1 MTYPRSTVVSERTLV
16 LVKPD
21 GVARGLVGEVLGRIE
36 RKGYRVVAL
45 EMRTLT
51 AAIAEEHYGE
61 HKGKPFFNDL
71 VAFITSAPLVAAV
84 IEGEAAI
91 VSWRA
96 MMGATNPANAAPGTI
111 RGDLATETQ
120 NNVTHGSDSPE
131 SAAREIALFFP
142 GLQ

>member
-1 MTYPRSTVVSERTLV
+1 MTQRTLV

-21 GVARGLVGEVLGRIE
+21 GVARGLVGDVLARIE
-36 RKGYRVVAL
+36 RKGFRLIAL
-45 EMRTLT
+45 QMRTLT
-51 AAIAEEHYGE
+51 ADIAEEHYAE
-61 HKGKPFFNDL
+61 HKGKPFFGDL
-71 VAFITSAPLVAAV
+71 VAFITSGPLVAAV
-84 IEGEAAI
+84 IEGPEAIA
-91 VSWRA
+91 SWRT

-142 GLQ
+142 GLA

>member
-1 MTYPRSTVVSERTLV
+1 MTQRTLV

-21 GVARGLVGEVLGRIE
+21 GVARGLVGDVLARIE
-36 RKGYRVVAL
+36 RKGFRLIAL
-45 EMRTLT
+45 QMRTLT
-51 AAIAEEHYGE
+51 ADIAEEHYAE
-61 HKGKPFFNDL
+61 HKGKPFFGDL
-71 VAFITSAPLVAAV
+71 VAFITSGPLVAAV
-84 IEGEAAI
+84 IEGPEAIA
-91 VSWRA
+91 SWRT

-142 GLQ
+142 DLV